1 MKLLTIDDSR
11 MIRRLICDVAA
22 TIGFE
27 TVEAANGSQGLEM
40 LRAQGSS
47 IELVLLDWN
56 MPGLNGL
63 EVLKEIKADEEL
75 RHIPVMMVTTEGE
88 RKNIVAAI
96 QAGAVNYLTKPFTQE
111 DLAIKILESL
121 GMGGV

>member
-11 MIRRLICDVAA
+11 MIRRVICDVAA

-27 TVEAANGSQGLEM
+27 TIEAESGGSGLQAMKAETE
-40 LRAQGSS
+40 A

-56 MPGLNGL
+56 MPGMNGL
-63 EVLKEIKADEEL
+63 EVLKEIKADQDL
-75 RHIPVMMVTTEGE
+75 QHIPVMMVTTEGE

-96 QAGAVNYLTKPFTQE
+96 QAGAVNYVTKPFTQE
-111 DLAIKILESL
+111 DLATKIYESL
-121 GMGGV
+121 GMGGA